1 MTEAGSS
8 IEELYRQRQQ
18 RFEAEAKGMDGRARM
33 ISNLRLVAFLGI
45 VAALLWP
52 VQEDTWIGGARI
64 LLLIASAI
72 AFITLVIRH
81 SQVSE
86 LVRRRQHLG
95 QINLESRMRLA
106 REWDALPAE
115 EYHESDDPEHPYAAE
130 LALFGRASLFT
141 LLGTAATPPGVKTL
155 KEWLLEPS
163 DPGVIKDRQAAVKE
177 LAPELDLRQQL
188 NLTGRLAPR
197 AGPERLEAFLAWSE
211 SGPQLSNK
219 TGLVWMSRALP
230 VLTLALIGLNIAGL
244 VSYVGWGFAIV
255 LNLALYR
262 AKREEIEDIL
272 LRAFARE
279 QTFRG
284 YGSLFE
290 LIGKA
295 ELQAAALRRIQS
307 DLSADGEPA
316 QRFMQRFERILQLA
330 DARNSMFGG
339 ILQALLLWDFRVV
352 LRLESWKEDA
362 SGGVRRWFAALGELE
377 ALAALASL
385 AHDNPE
391 WAFPVLRDD
400 GVDVLEAKALGHPL
414 LSDDVRVDND
424 VDVGPRGTFLMVTG
438 SNMSGKSTLLRAIGL
453 NVILAQ
459 TGGPACA
466 KSLKLPPLRVQT
478 TMQVYD
484 SLEQGLSHFMAEL
497 TRLKAVVVA
506 ARRASAEPPI
516 LLYLLDDVLQGTNT
530 AERQIAARRIISH
543 LLGENAIGTVTT
555 HDLSLAETEEL
566 SAAHQ
571 SVHFTEAVEKTTD
584 GPRLSFDY
592 KLRPG
597 IATSRNALKLV
608 EIVGLGTE
616 PVKPEAS

>member
-1 MTEAGSS
+1 MLNT
-8 IEELYRQRQQ
+8 EELYRQRQD
-18 RFEAEAKGMDGRARM
+18 RFEAEAKEMDGRAST

-45 VAALLWP
+45 VAAFLWP
-52 VQEDTWIGGARI
+52 VPEDTWIGGARI
-64 LLLIASAI
+64 LLLVASAI
-72 AFITLVIRH
+72 VFITLVVRH

-86 LVRRRQHLG
+86 LVRRRQLLA

-106 REWDALPAE
+106 REWDSLHAE

-141 LLGTAATPPGVKTL
+141 LLGTAATPCGVKTL
-155 KEWLLEPS
+155 KEWLLEPG
-163 DPGVIKDRQAAVKE
+163 DPGVVQDRQAAVKE

-188 NLTGRLAPR
+188 NLAGCLAPR
-197 AGPERLEAFLAWSE
+197 AGPERLETFLAWSE
-211 SGPQLSNK
+211 SRSQLRHK
-219 TGLVWMSRALP
+219 TGLVWLSRALP
-230 VLTLALIGLNIAGL
+230 LLTLTLIGLNIAGL
-244 VSYVGWGFAIV
+244 VSYLGWGFAIV

-262 AKREEIEDIL
+262 AKREVIKDIL

-307 DLSADGEPA
+307 DLSTHGEPA
-316 QRFMQRFERILQLA
+316 RRFMQRFERILQLE
-330 DARNSMFGG
+330 DARNSMVGG
-339 ILQALLLWDFRVV
+339 ILRALLLWDFRVV

-362 SGGVRRWFAALGELE
+362 GGGPHRWFAALGEFE

-424 VDVGPRGTFLMVTG
+424 VEVGPRGTFLMVTG

-478 TMQVYD
+478 TMQVHD

-497 TRLKAVVVA
+497 MRLKAVVVA
-506 ARRASAEPPI
+506 ARRARAEPPI

-530 AERQIAARRIISH
+530 AERQIAARSIISH
-543 LLGENAIGTVTT
+543 LLGENAIGAVTT
-555 HDLSLAETEEL
+555 HDLTLAETEEL
-566 SAAHQ
+566 SAHQ
-571 SVHFTEAVEKTTD
+571 PVLFTETVENTEG
-584 GPRLSFDY
+584 GPHVYFDY
-592 KLRPG
+592 ELRPG
-597 IATSRNALKLV
+597 IATSRNALKLLEV
-608 EIVGLGTE
+608 VGLGTE
-616 PVKPEAS
+616 PVRPRPS